1 MENATATIE
10 RQSRDY
16 RELYDQCRA
25 VQTESEQLKSM
36 YRHEIGRFETTVQ
49 QRDEVRVLPQISY
62 TNRFFTNSLKGD
74 KSHTKSER

>member
-49 QRDEVRVLPQISY
+49 QRDEVSESFAPKFLTLIDFSQI
-62 TNRFFTNSLKGD
+62 L
-74 KSHTKSER
+74 